1 MSNANGTFW
10 TKKIW
15 NFLTFSFISPYLLK
29 KYGYRVRSLS
39 GLPELFESDK
49 LDLWVEKF
57 SKAFEEEELNSFYKN
72 KSFCI
77 YRPLFWILWRPICN
91 ALFLK
96 LCFDILTLASS
107 VFLTYF
113 SMSSTKEKTLLSSF
127 CIFLMVLGKFFF
139 DSHSRF
145 ITSRVCL
152 KVEGSLIW
160 VALDRVVRHKSVYP
174 KLSDSVCFNVNNKN
188 KQINGSYGNSTT
200 SNEKNLSNNHC
211 DHHDVCST
219 ENNIDT
225 SDGIYYNRK
234 SMLLRQHEAKFT
246 SSNAANESSNIFNLI
261 IGDASTI
268 EIFFSVFVDFLLLP
282 LRLFMSWYVLS
293 NILGNTSALPAIIT
307 FCVVLILSF
316 LFEIIGALYKEPFM
330 VNRDKRIDR
339 CHEILTEMKSIRL
352 SGLEDVVISRVNE
365 SRKKELFWNKRR
377 FVYSRIAA
385 FTDYHLKVYSQYVL
399 FMLAFYYS
407 IKGSSNSSGDLVHT
421 GASALQILVL
431 LSSKIR
437 GLPTNI
443 IEGVISLQRYENFIK
458 KYPIDRSFSA
468 SNRRKKVESN
478 MKNNDSSSFYNRNN
492 NSKSINSQKYDT
504 SPISSYLVSET
515 STLLERTYFDND
527 CKNSGSETNSKL
539 FSPNSQE
546 IIVVLIKNG
555 FFTWSNFKGR
565 IDEAMIPTSNKS
577 LFQSQSDF
585 LSIKSRKST
594 NSSDSISYLSN
605 SYSKKS
611 NNLNECDTS
620 KQDNNNIDAGDC
632 LLKQFSSSSSPSSL
646 ISCNN
651 PQNDHIANANNDI
664 TISRSGSNYQVPLT
678 LFNIN
683 MKLTLRECIFIIGEP
698 GCGKSSLIK
707 AVLNEIRCVYAEM
720 NVLPENNGSILSYSP
735 QLPWIPGGSVRSVI
749 LFGREWDR
757 NKYELI
763 IDCCQLIDDFLT
775 WQNGDLRTVDEGGSS
790 LSGGQR
796 ARISLAR
803 ALYSLPSSCS
813 CIDGRMRLDIRNI
826 STYESYLYLFD
837 DVFVSVDLEVGF
849 KIFNRLFGPD
859 GILLGVSSI
868 IAISSDS
875 LQHYMNGIKRFRDK
889 VSDEKICNEFDSFK
903 FSVLVLNSGKVDWTG
918 SYDDYEKNIVSSS
931 INIDIKNM
939 NDNTTNEVNNGIKID
954 LPSLNIEDRLDSTDA
969 QFEQLLLTS
978 DSQIEAEDTILFSS
992 KHESR
997 FPVNLSSLNPYKWYF
1012 SLLGSNWVIM
1022 FVIGC
1027 LAKVT
1032 IDKVLELFFV
1042 NKPSEF
1048 QKSPLKM
1055 NRFSVY
1061 ASLAILTESVI
1072 SLCIYLGEASGGIRA
1087 AKKSHEILLY
1097 KIIYSPFWFFDV
1109 NSVGKILSRFSSDML
1124 AVDNCIVRR
1133 ITAVFLPF
1141 IALIFNFLYVS
1152 YKVPLAIPLE
1162 ILIIYL
1168 ILKGIGN
1175 RLILTYRD
1183 AQRCALLVQSP
1194 LCSIFSECLSGSTI
1208 IRAFGAES
1216 FYFKKCGSFV
1226 DKLERS
1232 RLLQHAA
1239 CQWACIRM
1247 QLISAPL
1254 TLLVSI
1260 IGTFFVD
1267 NKSSLVLP
1275 LIYTISFAE
1284 GINDI
1289 IFRLISLE
1297 KDMCSVAR
1305 IYEYVKQLDDKNI
1318 SQPQIVLGDFA
1329 IPDKRIGIFISDLE
1343 VRYRRPNYRVDPCLL
1358 NSTKMNRKLLDEMY
1372 FSPTLKN
1379 INRFAAPNDHIGII
1393 GRTGSGKS
1401 TFIMALFGFVP
1412 TTNGKVLLDGVPIN
1426 QLPNSTRRKVVGVL
1440 PQVPLILKG
1449 WTVRDFLDPEHKHSS
1464 EDLWEALRICC
1475 LSNTIKSLP
1484 GGKMLDTVLVPDIE
1498 IRSFNNKLSF
1508 GFKLGN
1514 KFCLRFN
1521 NSRNNHNS
1529 ISNHNESR
1537 ITDNR
1542 KKLARNEKSID
1553 TLVARYLSD
1562 SQLRY
1567 LSLARLVVN
1576 ARDYRLILVDEPPP
1590 DNFDGHIIGRTYI
1603 PVHELIRTYF
1613 PHCTVFVV
1621 AHHAASLQKCNSIWV
1636 LRNGT
1641 IDNVV
1646 EPKGIVTQDYLAQ
1659 LLKSNE

>member
-1 MSNANGTFW
+1 MSSGNVILGA
-10 TKKIW
+10 KKAW
-15 NFLTFSFISPYLLK
+15 SFLTFSFISPYLLK
-29 KYGYRVRSLS
+29 KYGCRVKLLS

-57 SKAFEEEELNSFYKN
+57 SRAFEEEEINSFHKN
-72 KSFCI
+72 KSFSI

-91 ALFLK
+91 ALLLK
-96 LCFDILTLASS
+96 LCFDVLTLTSS
-107 VFLTYF
+107 VILTYF
-113 SMSSTKEKTLLSSF
+113 SMSSTKEKTILSSF
-127 CIFLMVLGKFFF
+127 CIFFLVLGKFFF
-139 DSHSRF
+139 DCHSRF

-152 KVEGSLIW
+152 RVEGSLIW
-160 VALDRVVRHKSVYP
+160 MALDRVVRHKSVYP
-174 KLSDSVCFNVNNKN
+174 KLPDPAS
-188 KQINGSYGNSTT
+188 
-200 SNEKNLSNNHC
+200 
-211 DHHDVCST
+211 CS
-219 ENNIDT
+219 NIDRN
-225 SDGIYYNRK
+225 SKLIDNCHGDGSILNDKNSGSNHEFHGFDCAESTDFSENISYTRK

-268 EIFFSVFVDFLLLP
+268 EMFFSVFVDFLLLP

-316 LFEIIGALYKEPFM
+316 LFEIIGALCKEPFM

-339 CHEILTEMKSIRL
+339 CHEVLTEMKSIRL

-365 SRKKELFWNKRR
+365 SREKELFWNKKR
-377 FVYSRIAA
+377 FIYSRIAA
-385 FTDYHLKVYSQYVL
+385 FTDYHLKMYSQYVL

-407 IKGSSNSSGDLVHT
+407 HKGSSSSSGDLVHT

-458 KYPIDRSFSA
+458 KYPIDRSFPLL
-468 SNRRKKVESN
+468 NKKIGN
-478 MKNNDSSSFYNRNN
+478 NKNDCLHFFGKGNSRLV
-492 NSKSINSQKYDT
+492 NSKKSGNF
-504 SPISSYLVSET
+504 PISSCLVSET
-515 STLLERTYFDND
+515 SLLLDKMRVDEGYKDCGERLDADSLYSNKQNAT
-527 CKNSGSETNSKL
+527 
-539 FSPNSQE
+539 
-546 IIVVLIKNG
+546 VVLIKNG
-555 FFTWSNFKGR
+555 FFTWSHFKGR
-565 IDEAMIPTSNKS
+565 RIGEVIVPASTKSQSQYQTPS
-577 LFQSQSDF
+577 LF
-585 LSIKSRKST
+585 LSNRSRKNT
-594 NSSDSISYLSN
+594 DSNDSLSLPC
-605 SYSKKS
+605 SYSKNS
-611 NNLNECDTS
+611 NSSHEYDDKNHSNFDSGSCLKQLTLSSSLSLSSENSFNECKNNRAGGKS
-620 KQDNNNIDAGDC
+620 DNVV
-632 LLKQFSSSSSPSSL
+632 
-646 ISCNN
+646 ISE
-651 PQNDHIANANNDI
+651 
-664 TISRSGSNYQVPLT
+664 SNSNSQIPLT
-678 LFNIN
+678 LSNIN
-683 MKLTLRECIFIIGEP
+683 IKLTLKECIFIIGEP

-707 AVLNEIRCVYAEM
+707 AILGEIRCVSAEIE
-720 NVLPENNGSILSYSP
+720 VLPENNGSIISYSP
-735 QLPWIPGGSVRSVI
+735 QSPWIPGGTVRSVI
-749 LFGREWDR
+749 LFGREWNR
-757 NKYELI
+757 SKYELI
-763 IDCCQLIDDFLT
+763 IDCCQLREDFLT

-803 ALYSLPSSCS
+803 ALYSLPSACS
-813 CIDGRMRLDIRNI
+813 CVDERIRLEIRHI

-849 KIFNRLFGPD
+849 KIFNRLFGPN
-859 GILLGVSSI
+859 GLLLGVSSI
-868 IAISSDS
+868 VAISSDS
-875 LQHYMNGIKRFRDK
+875 LQHYMNGIKHCRDK
-889 VSDEKICNEFDSFK
+889 TDESKICSEFDSFK
-903 FSVLVLNSGKVDWTG
+903 FSVLVLNSGKTDWIG
-918 SYDDYEKNIVSSS
+918 SYNDYEKS
-931 INIDIKNM
+931 IYSAGIS
-939 NDNTTNEVNNGIKID
+939 NDVINKNTTNDSVNHNLTRNNVSLSCSTNFNSDLICHESEVSND
-954 LPSLNIEDRLDSTDA
+954 LNKTDIPSLNVEDRLDSTDA

-978 DSQIEAEDTILFSS
+978 DSQIEAEDTALFNG
-992 KHESR
+992 KTESR
-997 FPVNLSSLNPYKWYF
+997 FPVKLSSLYPYKWYF
-1012 SLLGSNWVIM
+1012 TLLGSNWVTM
-1022 FVIGC
+1022 FVVGC
-1027 LAKVT
+1027 LAKIT
-1032 IDKVLELFFV
+1032 IDKVLELLFV
-1042 NKPSEF
+1042 NNPNEF
-1048 QKSPLKM
+1048 QKSPFQM

-1061 ASLAILTESVI
+1061 ASLAILTESFI
-1072 SLCIYLGEASGGIRA
+1072 SLCIYLGEAGGGVRA

-1152 YKVPLAIPLE
+1152 YKVPLTIPLE
-1162 ILIIYL
+1162 FMIIYL

-1175 RLILTYRD
+1175 KLILTYRD

-1208 IRAFGAES
+1208 IRAFCAED

-1254 TLLVSI
+1254 TLLVSL
-1260 IGTFFVD
+1260 IGAFFIN

-1275 LIYTISFAE
+1275 LIYTIGFAE
-1284 GINDI
+1284 NINDI

-1305 IYEYVKQLDDKNI
+1305 IYEYIKQLDDTNT
-1318 SQPQIVLGDFA
+1318 SQPQIVLGDSA
-1329 IPDKRIGIFISDLE
+1329 IPDKRIGISISNLE

-1358 NSTKMNRKLLDEMY
+1358 NNTQLSQKLLDEMY
-1372 FSPTLKN
+1372 FSPTLRN
-1379 INRFAAPNDHIGII
+1379 INKFAAPNDHIGII

-1475 LSNTIKSLP
+1475 LSNTITSLP

-1498 IRSFNNKLSF
+1498 IRSFNNKSSF
-1508 GFKLGN
+1508 GFQLSN
-1514 KFCLRFN
+1514 MLCFRFN
-1521 NSRNNHNS
+1521 HSRNNYYYNL
-1529 ISNHNESR
+1529 INNHKGGKF
-1537 ITDNR
+1537 TDND
-1542 KKLARNEKSID
+1542 KKSTQNEKSID
-1553 TLVARYLSD
+1553 NLVARYLSD

-1567 LSLARLVVN
+1567 LSLARLIVN

-1590 DNFDGHIIGRTYI
+1590 DNFDEHIVGRAYV
-1603 PVHELIRTYF
+1603 PVHELIRT
-1613 PHCTVFVV
+1613 
-1621 AHHAASLQKCNSIWV
+1621 
-1636 LRNGT
+1636 NGS

-1646 EPKGIVTQDYLAQ
+1646 EPKGIVTQEYLAQ
-1659 LLKSNE
+1659 LLKNKE